1 MVTLPPEGAPAP
13 TTVGPP
19 PRRRSVRERRPW
31 AVTVIACLLLLEA
44 AGFLALSASYLG
56 PLGPR
61 WPLPQPPVFN
71 ERSATLSGLV
81 FAVLAL
87 GALAGSLGFFRLR
100 RGGWVSAV
108 FVQGAGLLLALVL
121 YFRGRPAHIPPY
133 VYVMMLAGI
142 LMVLYLHQADVQAAF
157 RENNPAAAEERA

>member
-1 MVTLPPEGAPAP
+1 MATPPPAP
-13 TTVGPP
+13 TTPP
-19 PRRRSVRERRPW
+19 SRRSVRERRPW

-61 WPLPQPPVFN
+61 WPWPQPPVFN
-71 ERSATLSGLV
+71 ERSATLTGLA
-81 FAVLAL
+81 FAALAL

-108 FVQGAGLLLALVL
+108 FVQGAGLFVALAL
-121 YFRGRPAHIPPY
+121 YFRGRPALVPPY
-133 VYVMMLAGI
+133 AYVMMLVGI
-142 LMVLYLHQADVQAAF
+142 FMVLYLHQADVQAAF
-157 RENNPAAAEERA
+157 RENAPAGAEAQP